1 MDYKKLVD
9 TAILAGQIMMENNAE
24 TYRVE
29 DVMNRILDISKLET
43 TEAVAIT
50 TGLYVTL
57 DDPSINAI
65 TVVKRISNRDT
76 NLNKIAKVNTIT
88 RNLTSGNCTIE
99 DAYDELKNIDE
110 VQYNSLYKDF
120 ASSLI
125 SAFFALLLGGGLIEA
140 FMSWISGAI
149 MVLSK
154 KIDNKTNMGFFIYNV
169 LYSAIIAAGTSILQR
184 YTILDFDID
193 IVITSSIMPLVPGT
207 AITNAFR
214 DTLRGDYM
222 SSGAKAI
229 EAVVIALSIAV
240 GVAIGL
246 VITGGRAI

>member
-1 MDYKKLVD
+1 MNYKKLVE

-57 DDPSINAI
+57 DDPSINPI
-65 TVVKRISNRDT
+65 TVVKRISKRDT

-88 RNLTSGNCTIE
+88 RKLTSGNSTID
-99 DAYDELKNIDE
+99 DAYNELNNIDE
-110 VQYNSLYKDF
+110 MQYNPLYKDF
-120 ASSLI
+120 AASLI

-140 FMSWISGAI
+140 LVSWFNGIL
-149 MVLSK
+149 MVLSSK
-154 KIDNKTNMGFFIYNV
+154 LGSKTNMGFFIHNV
-169 LYSAIIAAGTSILQR
+169 LYSAIIAAGTTLLQKHG
-184 YTILDFDID
+184 LLKFNVDIA
-193 IVITSSIMPLVPGT
+193 ITSSIMPLVPGT

-246 VITGGRAI
+246 VITGGTSI

>member
-1 MDYKKLVD
+1 MNYKRLVE
-9 TAILAGQIMMENNAE
+9 TAILAGQIMLENNAE

-29 DVMNRILDISKLET
+29 DVMNRILDVSNLET
-43 TEAVAIT
+43 TEAIAIT

-65 TVVKRISNRDT
+65 SVVKRITKRDT
-76 NLNKIAKVNTIT
+76 NLNKISKVNSIT
-88 RNLTSGNCTIE
+88 RNLTSGSCSIE
-99 DAYDELKNIDE
+99 DAYNDLKNIDE
-110 VQYNSLYKDF
+110 MQYAPFYKDL

-140 FMSWISGAI
+140 LVAWFNGII
-149 MVLSK
+149 MVLGNK
-154 KIDNKTNMGFFIYNV
+154 VDNKTNMGFFIHNV
-169 LYSAIIAAGTSILQR
+169 IYAALIAAGTSLLHKYILLHLN
-184 YTILDFDID
+184 TD
-193 IVITSSIMPLVPGT
+193 IVITSSIFPLVPGT

-246 VITGGRAI
+246 LLTGGAVQ